1 MNRHLRNLLLLSVMF
16 TAIFIAAGCGS
27 DLPAPVLDP
36 APTIDVT
43 PAPAAAPEPAATDV
57 LSLSTTGVVTDQ
69 VQSPEITRQQ
79 RFDVTI
85 WAPVAG
91 FLEQQTLQQNADI
104 LDEVNFFWYTLAR
117 DGSIEGG
124 IQAAEAVRVA
134 RETGLRVVP
143 SILNGGFDRQR
154 VADIIQ
160 DPARR
165 AQHIADI
172 LALIRDNDFDGIDID
187 YESLYPE
194 DRDDFSLFIEEL
206 SEAMQAEGKLLSI
219 AVHAKTD
226 DAGAWSGPAAQDWAR
241 LGAAVDEFK
250 IMTYD
255 YHSGGSEAGP
265 IAPLDWVDDVLTYA
279 ATVVPPEKTW
289 MGVPFYGYDWS
300 GSIGKSLNWR
310 QAVKLA
316 EQNGAVIQRDPTS
329 AEAWFSYSDGKQTVY
344 FNDAETMMARLDIMR
359 NNHPDIAG
367 IAIWPLGGED
377 PANWTTIRES
387 MQP

>member
-1 MNRHLRNLLLLSVMF
+1 MNRHLRKLLLLLVMLAA
-16 TAIFIAAGCGS
+16 TAIVAGCGS
-27 DLPAPVLDP
+27 DQPASTATP
-36 APTIDVT
+36 APTVEPT
-43 PAPAAAPEPAATDV
+43 LAPTTSPESAAKQDLP
-57 LSLSTTGVVTDQ
+57 LSNTGVVTDG
-69 VQSPEITRQQ
+69 VQAPESTSQP

-104 LDEVNFFWYTLAR
+104 LDEVNFFWYELGG

-124 IQAAEAVRVA
+124 IQATQAVKVAHEA
-134 RETGLRVVP
+134 GLRIVP

-154 VADIIQ
+154 VADIIH
-160 DPARR
+160 DPAHRG
-165 AQHIADI
+165 QHIQDI
-172 LALIRDNDFDGIDID
+172 LALIRDNNFDGIDID

-206 SEAMQAEGKLLSI
+206 SAALKAEGKLLSI

-226 DAGAWSGPAAQDWAR
+226 DAGAWSGAAAQDWAR

-255 YHSGGSEAGP
+255 YHNGASEAGP

-279 ATVVPPEKTW
+279 ATVVPPEKTF
-289 MGVPFYGYDWS
+289 MGVPFYGYDWT
-300 GSIGKSLNWR
+300 GSIAQSLNWR

-316 EQNGAVIQRDPTS
+316 EQNGAEIQRDSTS

-344 FNDAETMMARLDIMR
+344 FNDAETMAARLDIILS
-359 NNHPDIAG
+359 NHPDIAG

-377 PANWTTIRES
+377 PANWTTIRQGV
-387 MQP
+387 QP